1 MSEINPLL
9 LENQLCFPLYAV
21 SKEVVRSYGPLL
33 KQLDLTYTQYIAM
46 MVLWEEESITV
57 KHLGERLY
65 LDSGTITPLVK
76 KLQDKG
82 YVERRR
88 MPQDERAVEVRVTKA
103 GKQLR
108 EKALSVPYAMASCIQ
123 LDPDEALVLR
133 KLLDK
138 VMAHL
143 QAKDGENA

>member
-1 MSEINPLL
+1 MTEFNPLL

-33 KQLDLTYTQYIAM
+33 KELGLTYTQYIAM
-46 MVLWEEESITV
+46 MVLWEEEKVTI

-65 LDSGTITPLVK
+65 LDSGTLTPLVK
-76 KLQDKG
+76 KLEEKG

-88 MPQDERAVEVRVTKA
+88 MPQDERAVEVRITKT
-103 GKQLR
+103 GKKLH
-108 EKALSVPYAMASCIQ
+108 EKAVSVPYAMASCIK
-123 LDPDEALVLR
+123 LEPDEALVLR

-138 VMAHL
+138 VLDHL
-143 QAKDGENA
+143 RTGNGENG

>member
-1 MSEINPLL
+1 MKDFDPLL

-33 KQLDLTYTQYIAM
+33 KKLGLTYTQYIAM
-46 MVLWEEESITV
+46 MVLWEEQRITV

-76 KLQDKG
+76 KLEAKG
-82 YVERRR
+82 LVERHRV
-88 MPQDERAVEVRVTKA
+88 PEDERAVEVRITKA
-103 GKQLR
+103 GNDLR
-108 EKALSVPYAMASCIQ
+108 TAALDVPFGMASCIR
-123 LDPDEALVLR
+123 LEPEEALALR

-138 VMAHL
+138 IMDNL
-143 QAKDGENA
+143 QARGEQDA